1 MTELGEELLS
11 YHRDENY
18 KIIRL
23 RDDLI
28 SAVRYAFME
37 RYKGKLLDGCEP
49 HGRAP
54 GIAGARCGQWH
65 LSQPNLPAA
74 VPIIPTANRHFHR
87 TAVMS
92 GSYANSLDLGNC
104 ARALSGTQAGRLQ
117 RPSRFRSV

>member
-37 RYKGKLLDGCEP
+37 RYKGKLLDDCES

-54 GIAGARCGQWH
+54 GIAGEYDPRPVRPVAVCTEN
-65 LSQPNLPAA
+65 LNPNVMMMKPAKD
-74 VPIIPTANRHFHR
+74 R
-87 TAVMS
+87 
-92 GSYANSLDLGNC
+92 G
-104 ARALSGTQAGRLQ
+104 
-117 RPSRFRSV
+117 